1 VIGRGFFFCWGGV
14 LVARGLLVLLFFEL
28 SCLVLFCYRVFICC
42 RQALERKGRG
52 GWTDIRMDGWMD
64 GWRRAG
70 VMEQLFFS
78 DYFLYGFWDGVISPC
93 LDV

>member
-64 GWRRAG
+64 GG
-70 VMEQLFFS
+70 EQVFWSNCFFS
-78 DYFLYGFWDGVISPC
+78 DYLYGFLDGVTSPW
-93 LDV
+93 LED